1 MEGSWGS
8 EGKED
13 EVRRMARRVR
23 GVFGGGGVHG
33 KVSTGVIQKGNGEK
47 FEGQ

>member
-8 EGKED
+8 EGRED

-23 GVFGGGGVHG
+23 GVFGA
-33 KVSTGVIQKGNGEK
+33 GECMAK
-47 FEGQ
+47 FQPGPSRRGMVKSL

>member
-8 EGKED
+8 ESRED

-23 GVFGGGGVHG
+23 GVFGA
-33 KVSTGVIQKGNGEK
+33 GECMAK
-47 FEGQ
+47 FQRGSSRRGMVESL